1 MGDTFLPA
9 YALIHRAVEHHNISQ
24 LWLGKTRQAEILP
37 MVLFICYTERSNPCE
52 YIEQRNI
59 CPTFSGVVL
68 RMPTYLSI
76 KRSPQSKVGSI
87 LPDGTTHGL
96 PTAIR
101 INTQTKTSRIVPFR
115 IRILFFL
122 ILIFI
127 YIFMYVKITRFIAH
141 TLFSYEIG
149 YI

>member
-1 MGDTFLPA
+1 MGDTFYQP

-59 CPTFSGVVL
+59 CPTFRESSPYANL
-68 RMPTYLSI
+68 FI
-76 KRSPQSKVGSI
+76 HKRSPQSKVGSI

-115 IRILFFL
+115 IRILFFY
-122 ILIFI
+122 LIFI

>member
-1 MGDTFLPA
+1 MAKVSPCGIIWVIRFTSHTRSSIGLLNTTISPNCGWVKPGKRKYFQWFCSSAIRSGRIHVNTLSNGISAQRFGSHPP
-9 YALIHRAVEHHNISQ
+9 YAN
-24 LWLGKTRQAEILP
+24 
-37 MVLFICYTERSNPCE
+37 LFIH
-52 YIEQRNI
+52 
-59 CPTFSGVVL
+59 
-68 RMPTYLSI
+68 

-122 ILIFI
+122 SDI
-127 YIFMYVKITRFIAH
+127 YLYLYVC
-141 TLFSYEIG
+141 
-149 YI
+149 